1 MSKENLRK
9 LSHSTEVTIWIG
21 KGGIEN
27 IIAELDQQLKERR
40 VVKVKFLSASKS
52 EKSVKELA
60 ADLSNKIRHKEYGT
74 IGNVAIFMR

>member
-27 IIAELDQQLKERR
+27 IIAEMDQQLKERR
-40 VVKVKFLSASKS
+40 VVKVKFLPASKS

-60 ADLSNKIRHKEYGT
+60 VDLANKIRHKEYET

>member
-27 IIAELDQQLKERR
+27 IIAEMDQQLKERR
-40 VVKVKFLSASKS
+40 VVKVKNLLK
-52 EKSVKELA
+52 
-60 ADLSNKIRHKEYGT
+60 N
-74 IGNVAIFMR
+74 